1 MLGFLDPPPSFK
13 ETYCSKK
20 LRSFA
25 QTISRKLFKPRFR
38 RCLFKNQRF
47 HQIISEMFP
56 ENIYLFNTRQA
67 TKTLE

>member
-1 MLGFLDPPPSFK
+1 MLGFLDPPHSFK

-25 QTISRKLFKPRFR
+25 QTISRKLFKPCFR

-47 HQIISEMFP
+47 YQIISEMFP

-67 TKTLE
+67 TKTL